1 MNEKQNAT
9 IQNGT
14 PDPFIDFGKD
24 AYGYLEVELTGKGG
38 EDIELAI
45 GEVVKNGRLDRNPG
59 GFRCFKKMNL
69 ALKKGTHRYR
79 FEIPEHVAPA
89 PWLPKCYPPAEAGG
103 EIAPFRYLEINGYEG
118 PVKAERHAVFAP
130 FDDNAARFHCSDEKL
145 NRIWEFCKY
154 SIKATT
160 AFGMYIDGER
170 ERLPYEGD
178 TYINQLG
185 HFCCD
190 ASYDIARKTIEHFF
204 DHPTWPTEWRLLTP
218 ILVRDY
224 LLYSG
229 DTDSVTRWLPKLKE
243 KLLLDH
249 AGDDLL
255 IRGTSEIRDIV
266 DWPEKE
272 RDSYEFGEVNLVPN
286 CYHCGALLA
295 MHELS
300 GDPFYLER
308 AAAVRKAI
316 RKFMLKNG
324 MFVDNPASAHTSL
337 HSAMF
342 AIRFGIADPA
352 EYPALASLIRA
363 KEMACSVYGA
373 QFLLEACYRC
383 GLADHALHLMTAS
396 GLRSWQNMLDKGAT
410 ITMEAWD
417 DSLKPNQDWNH
428 AWGAAP
434 ANIIPRELCGVRPT
448 APGFQTFELDPQIA
462 SLREVSLV
470 QPTKHGPVKLEIR
483 GSTLELSVPEGTR
496 CIAGKRILEPS
507 RHVWK
512 LDKTEKVLF

>member
-1 MNEKQNAT
+1 MIRSQ
-9 IQNGT
+9 IISIPGYRNGLQS
-14 PDPFIDFGKD
+14 IDFGKD

-38 EDIELAI
+38 EEIELAI
-45 GEVVKNGRLDRNPG
+45 GEVVKNGRLNRNPG
-59 GFRCFKKMNL
+59 GYRCFKKMNL

-103 EIAPFRYLEINGYEG
+103 EIAPFRYLEINGYSG

-130 FDDNAARFHCSDEKL
+130 FDDNAAHFHCSDEEL

-190 ASYDIARKTIEHFF
+190 ASYDIAGRTIEHFF

-286 CYHCGALLA
+286 CYHYGALLV

-316 RKFMLKNG
+316 RTLMLKNG
-324 MFVDNPASAHTSL
+324 MFVDNPDSNHTSL

-342 AIRFGIADPA
+342 AIRFDVADPA
-352 EYPALASLIRA
+352 EYPALVSLIRA
-363 KEMACSVYGA
+363 KGMACSVYGA

-383 GLADHALHLMTAS
+383 GLADHALHLMTAGVPHALEGVVLAAEPDGGPS
-396 GLRSWQNMLDKGAT
+396 VTLFPDGAKGGR
-410 ITMEAWD
+410 
-417 DSLKPNQDWNH
+417 Q
-428 AWGAAP
+428 
-434 ANIIPRELCGVRPT
+434 
-448 APGFQTFELDPQIA
+448 PGDP
-462 SLREVSLV
+462 VF
-470 QPTKHGPVKLEIR
+470 H
-483 GSTLELSVPEGTR
+483 
-496 CIAGKRILEPS
+496 LEPLFFQEARQGGSGTELPVSKLGLVENVVGDPDELRFPRRNILQNFLFKHLVTSLGAGIRLS
-507 RHVWK
+507 RGRLTWGRSGSAGR
-512 LDKTEKVLF
+512 